1 MIASLSACS
10 ACSVPIQPRAIDVA
24 SDSADADIRQ
34 FQLRALEARLETM
47 ASGLERDYFAGILA
61 ARSGR
66 ADESIQLLSRVLPQ
80 LRETQPERA
89 ATALEALADAYLMS
103 YRYREA
109 AQAYDDLEQ
118 HFARRLAH
126 DVADDAALAR
136 ILSDSPAQ
144 TIRMDGSLRL
154 RTLKNLI
161 GSLESELTVNG
172 IREQWLLDTGANQ
185 SVVTRSFAERLGLT
199 PLTGVASVGSGVTGL
214 KSPLQAALVPT
225 LHLGGATVSN
235 VVVLILDDANLRVGD
250 GADSYQIN
258 AILGYPVLKAL
269 RRITFT
275 HDGEFLAGGNADKA
289 AGAKMFMRGLTPA
302 IECDVDGERLLFTFD
317 TGASS
322 TTFSVRY
329 YDLFRRRQR
338 TWRTGSVESGGAGG
352 SARRTMF
359 IEPAVRMGVGD
370 KTVTLQNVSIFST
383 RMNAGIDVL
392 FGNLGQDFVAG
403 FDRFTLDFVNMTF
416 SLGSPLSSHA
426 AD

>member
-1 MIASLSACS
+1 
-10 ACSVPIQPRAIDVA
+10 
-24 SDSADADIRQ
+24 
-34 FQLRALEARLETM
+34 M
-47 ASGLERDYFAGILA
+47 APGLERDYFAGILA
-61 ARSGR
+61 TRSGR
-66 ADESIQLLSRVLPQ
+66 ADESIQLLSRALPQ

-89 ATALEALADAYLMS
+89 ATALEALADAYSMS

-118 HFARRLAH
+118 HFARHLNH

-136 ILSDSPAQ
+136 ILIDSPAQ
-144 TIRMDGSLRL
+144 TIRMDGSVRL
-154 RTLKNLI
+154 RTSRNPI

-199 PLTGVASVGSGVTGL
+199 PLPGVASVGSGITGL
-214 KSPLQAALVPT
+214 KSPLRAALVPT

-235 VVVLILDDANLRVGD
+235 VVVLILDDANLRVGN
-250 GADSYQIN
+250 GTDSYQIN

-269 RRITFT
+269 SRITFT
-275 HDGEFLAGGNADKA
+275 NDGEFLAGDNADKA
-289 AGAKMFMRGLTPA
+289 GGTKMFMRGLTPA

-322 TTFSVRY
+322 TSFSVRY
-329 YDLFRRRQR
+329 HDLFQGRQR
-338 TWRTGSVESGGAGG
+338 DWRTETVESGGAGG
-352 SARRTMF
+352 SAKRTMF
-359 IEPAVRMGVGD
+359 IEPAVTLGVSG

-392 FGNLGQDFVAG
+392 FGNLGQDFVAS

-416 SLGSPLSSHA
+416 SLGSPLSSRVAVASERPAHA
-426 AD
+426 QLNPAHRVGGADHPERRRRRA